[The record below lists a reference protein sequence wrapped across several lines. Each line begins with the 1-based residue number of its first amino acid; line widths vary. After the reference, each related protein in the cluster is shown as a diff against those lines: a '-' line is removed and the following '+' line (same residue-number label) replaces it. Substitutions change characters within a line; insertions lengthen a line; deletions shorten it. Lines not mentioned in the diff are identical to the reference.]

1 LIAERY
7 GTFLAK
13 RSKFAKEAETMSVVT
28 IAHAAFS
35 GGNAI
40 AEKVASLLN
49 YRSVA
54 REVLIEASKRY
65 GIPEAKYTE
74 VLEGEGHWWERWRES
89 VRLYRITLQAA
100 MCEVAEE
107 GNLVYY
113 GRAGQQLLPGI
124 PHVLKVLIVAP
135 VDYRIELV
143 RAQQGMDSE
152 NARQYVRE
160 LDRVRSRRFRAVFNA
175 DWQDPVG
182 HDLVLNSGRFSPE
195 NAAALIADT
204 VRRPEFQPTTESIK
218 AFQDLATTARVQAA
232 LITSAK
238 TRNVVL
244 NVKSD
249 NGTVTISGILAD
261 PDLEKEIVRIAKSV
275 AGVLEVVTD
284 IEPPPIEYMHP

>member
-1 LIAERY
+1 
-7 GTFLAK
+7 
-13 RSKFAKEAETMSVVT
+13 MSIVA

-54 REVLIEASKRY
+54 REVLIEASKRH
-65 GIPEAKYTE
+65 GVPEAKYTE

-89 VRLYRITLQAA
+89 MRLYRITLQAA

-135 VDYRIELV
+135 VEYRIELV
-143 RAQQGMDSE
+143 RSQQGMDRE
-152 NARQYVRE
+152 NARQYLRE
-160 LDRVRSRRFRAVFNA
+160 LDRVRTRRFHAVFN
-175 DWQDPVG
+175 DEWQDPVG
-182 HDLVLNSGRFSPE
+182 HDLVINSGRFGSDVS
-195 NAAALIADT
+195 AQLIADT
-204 VRRPEFQPTTESIK
+204 VRRPEFQPTPGSLK

-232 LITSAK
+232 LITAPK

-244 NVKSD
+244 NVSSSEGK
-249 NGTVTISGILAD
+249 VTISGILAD

-275 AGVLEVVTD
+275 AGVLEVITD